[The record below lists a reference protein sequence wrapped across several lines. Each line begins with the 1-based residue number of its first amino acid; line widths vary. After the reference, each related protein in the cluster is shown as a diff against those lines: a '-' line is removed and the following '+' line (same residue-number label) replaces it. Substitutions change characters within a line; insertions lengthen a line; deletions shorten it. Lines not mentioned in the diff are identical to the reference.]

1 MSHSLENRKGSG
13 TLELGQSGTRGLID
27 LSRGSATAPSGIKMQ
42 TANGAVHVLFIEDDG
57 TVKVY
62 TPTSTQA
69 LPAANSD
76 GAVVGSQ
83 T

>member
-1 MSHSLENRKGSG
+1 MSQALKVLKEA
-13 TLELGQSGTRGLID
+13 GQINQGGNGTRGLLD
-27 LSRGSATAPSGIKMQ
+27 LKRGGSATPAGIKMQ

-62 TPTSTQA
+62 TPTSTQP

-76 GAVVGSQ
+76 GAVVGAQ